1 MSTTTIILKAKRDRP
16 FRFRHPWVFS
26 GAMGKVE
33 GSPADGDEVLVV
45 DTKKEFIARG
55 LYNSKSQI
63 AVRLFSWSE
72 AVSLDED
79 FWRGRIRRA
88 IGHRKPL
95 LESGQAC
102 RLINSEGDG

>member
-55 LYNSKSQI
+55 LYNSRSTGAPSTSQG
-63 AVRLFSWSE
+63 
-72 AVSLDED
+72 
-79 FWRGRIRRA
+79 RGGASNI
-88 IGHRKPL
+88 P
-95 LESGQAC
+95 GQ
-102 RLINSEGDG
+102 SEGW